1 MKLISNLFDVENDT
15 TSSKNAV
22 TDKNNR
28 IDVAFQLIFGL
39 FELQQRIKGGKI
51 DVTSG
56 VSFQK
61 DDTFTNTSFSIGK
74 YKINMRNESKMRVFL
89 TNNTISEDVDVDDM
103 RADAFSIG
111 SYLETIFGNVID
123 NKTDK
128 DWKLLIS
135 TLKNADKYDGKYGA
149 MCFLCSPLFANLYPN
164 YIIVKPEKDEA
175 TFAFAKPQIDSKFD
189 RMFSTQKNKDTQ
201 KGAKDAAAA
210 EVAKQKAT
218 EALNAAKD
226 ALGAANKAKG
236 SAAIDMNIAR
246 DTAALQKIIK
256 DMDVIIATEFVK
268 QANEKINAAG
278 TLSGEA
284 NKILE
289 SAKAKLLDATT
300 AAKEAI
306 AEATET
312 KTKAENQLQELSKP
326 PPPPPQQT
334 PPPPS
339 TTVTPSP
346 KPTSNTDDKKK
357 GSVTVTT
364 GGTQKTFAEMYVD
377 EIKNLTN
384 VNRLYFPDKLPE
396 KTPLSEK
403 RVAKF
408 KGAYDLLKKTT
419 VLTEEENIDMLT
431 ALINAAVDEEE

>member
-1 MKLISNLFDVENDT
+1 MISKLFDVKSDISSTKAVVDT
-15 TSSKNAV
+15 DNHV
-22 TDKNNR
+22 E
-28 IDVAFQLIFGL
+28 IAFQLIFGL

-51 DVTSG
+51 DVISG
-56 VSFQK
+56 VSLQQ
-61 DDTFTNTSFSIGK
+61 DNTFENTSFSIGK
-74 YKINMRNESKMRVFL
+74 YKINMENTSKMRVFL
-89 TNNTISEDVDVDDM
+89 TNNTISEDVDVEQM
-103 RADAFSIG
+103 WADAFSIG
-111 SYLETIFGNVID
+111 SYLETIFANV
-123 NKTDK
+123 TDK

-164 YIIVKPEKDEA
+164 YIIVKPADEQA

-210 EVAKQKAT
+210 AAAKEKAT
-218 EALNAAKD
+218 EALNAAED
-226 ALGAANKAKG
+226 ALGAANTAKG

-256 DMDVIIATEFVK
+256 DMDDIIATEFVK